1 MKATTALLMLLVSM
15 GMAASVEI
23 GSSET
28 PSNMPFCAD

>member
-1 MKATTALLMLLVSM
+1 MRITSALLMLLVSM
-15 GMAASVEI
+15 GMAASVEV